1 MMHNDA
7 NERAS
12 FGKSSI
18 SLIAKLATVWDMSN
32 FKAKFL
38 CEETGMKS
46 DRCNIVRIIN
56 VINVN

>member
-38 CEETGMKS
+38 CEET
-46 DRCNIVRIIN
+46 DEIW
-56 VINVN
+56 